1 MTPGEMNYDDIET
14 AYNRRIL
21 GYRESIRARTPTPAE
36 SRAFGISDRH
46 PLIEV
51 RRTSRTTS
59 SPVSTFTFIG
69 RADRFEADYLIQS

>member
-1 MTPGEMNYDDIET
+1 MNYDDLEA
-14 AYNRRIL
+14 AYGRRIL
-21 GYRESIRARTPTPAE
+21 GYHEIIRARTPTHAE
-36 SRAFGISDRH
+36 TRAFEISDRH

-69 RADRFEADYLIQS
+69 RADRFEADYLIQA